1 MIASETD
8 FRKTVRLLV
17 PDSWTSDERGAF
29 LEEVAKRL
37 LKRQRYKVTDRIRFT
52 GMEIDL
58 LADHIDTA
66 QRAFVECK
74 FVRDPLSANVVDL
87 LIGKAV
93 RKNVELIY
101 LFSTAPPGKEAKG
114 AIDELKHAH
123 AGNSPA
129 LAFVGPEEIADIFI
143 DLYDASPTPS
153 ACGSVTVASLI
164 ISPHLPPFW
173 ALEQNTDGI
182 PTRAL
187 IVPVRPIDSAFESSV
202 VSIFREHDLYQGLE
216 LVFKTSCHTAEIP
229 RPTEES
235 NEEIVT
241 PIAMAES
248 LEDYRPCRPQDF
260 VGRNSIQKKIWEFLE
275 RVRQDETPN
284 RIIALSGP
292 SGFGKSSIVLKLADR
307 FCNHKWKKKFF
318 LFPVDARSARGP
330 LFVAKALK
338 TAIHKALDSDFIRL
352 PSKSICIET
361 TESLL
366 QSDSIKAALQYLKR
380 HNRVLL
386 VFFDQFE
393 ELLTKEELL
402 STFEGFKRLAFE
414 VHSVR
419 ENIVLGFSW
428 RTGITFSDDNPAYHV
443 WHSLKDLRY
452 NLQVDEFLSSE
463 SSELVGQFERE
474 LSQRLLPP
482 LRRRLLEQG
491 QGMPW
496 LLKKLC
502 IHIYREILKGTQQEE
517 LLSRRLNVKA
527 LFDEDTQPLT
537 EIQIHCLRY
546 IASNSPADIVEVFE
560 HFDQDTVNRLY
571 NQRLIIR
578 AGQRYAVYWDIFR
591 DYLVEGIVP
600 TIPWTYVPQS
610 ELTIMFRAFQLF
622 RDIGPMSIK
631 EIADKLRYA
640 ERTAMNL
647 LGDLHNLLL
656 VHKEA
661 DGRFAVRSDVAQMN
675 DMELAGF
682 VKDQMKEHIV
692 IYAVYKS
699 ISQGQSMSM
708 TELRELI
715 EKLYASTNLKADT
728 IETYLGRL
736 VSYLRFSGLL
746 DVIDD
751 KVIRPKDLGK
761 DFGRVDLPGKRRGT
775 YPEDNQTIFAC
786 SASPDKVILLAKQ
799 LADKKKISKSIVL
812 QTENRNAAADLIALG
827 LASWVGGFLIANSSC
842 TACETDSEDS
852 LYIIIKERALQSKLL
867 VLMESFLKEDSKNNT
882 VDMGHL
888 LANKLGRKW
897 SDTSAQRYA
906 SAGRRWWKFFN
917 EPPTP

>member
-1 MIASETD
+1 MHASESE

-17 PDSWTSDERGAF
+17 PDSWTNDARGAF
-29 LEEVAKRL
+29 LEEVAKKL
-37 LKRQRYKVTDRIRFT
+37 LKRQRYKVTERVRFT

-58 LADHIDTA
+58 LADHIDTG

-74 FVRDPLSANVVDL
+74 FLRDPFSANVVDL
-87 LIGKAV
+87 LIGQAMR
-93 RKNVELIY
+93 RKVQLMY
-101 LFSTAPPGKEAKG
+101 FFSTAPPGKEAKG
-114 AIDELKHAH
+114 VIDELK
-123 AGNSPA
+123 NSSDENLPR

-143 DLYDASPTPS
+143 DLYDANPTS
-153 ACGSVTVASLI
+153 NACSSVNVASLI

-173 ALEQNTDGI
+173 VLEQNAEGI

-187 IVPVRPIDSAFESSV
+187 IVPVKPVEPSFESSV
-202 VSIFREHDLYQGLE
+202 VSIFNEHSLYQGLE
-216 LVFKTSCHTAEIP
+216 LAFDVACHPIEPHRTM
-229 RPTEES
+229 EEQ
-235 NEEIVT
+235 NQEIVT

-248 LEDYRPCRPQDF
+248 LDDYRPCRPQDF
-260 VGRNSIQKKIWEFLE
+260 VGRYSIQKKIWEFLE

-307 FCNHKWKKKFF
+307 FCNLKWKKKFF

-338 TAIHKALDSDFIRL
+338 TAIQKALDNDFIRL
-352 PSKSICIET
+352 SSPSITIET

-366 QSDSIKAALQYLKR
+366 QSESIKEALHYLKK

-393 ELLTKEELL
+393 ELFTKEELL

-414 VHSVR
+414 VHSVS
-419 ENIVLGFSW
+419 ENIALGFSW

-452 NLQVDEFLSSE
+452 NLLVDEFSSSE

-546 IASNSPADIVEVFE
+546 IASNSPADIVDVFE

-571 NQRLIIR
+571 NDRLIIR

-591 DYLVEGIVP
+591 DYLVEGTVP

-610 ELTIMFRAFQLF
+610 ELSMVLRAFQLF
-622 RDIGPMSIK
+622 TDIGPMSIK
-631 EIADKLRYA
+631 EVADRLRYA

-647 LGDLHNLLL
+647 LGDLQNLLL
-656 VHKEA
+656 VHKES
-661 DGRFAVRSDVAQMN
+661 DGRFAARSDVAHNN
-675 DMELAGF
+675 DIELAGF
-682 VKDQMKEHIV
+682 VKDQMKEHIL
-692 IYAVYKS
+692 IHAVYKS
-699 ISQGQSMSM
+699 ISQGQTMSIA
-708 TELRELI
+708 ELRELI
-715 EKLYASTNLKADT
+715 EKLYAATNLKSET

-736 VSYLRFSGLL
+736 VSYLRFSGL
-746 DVIDD
+746 IDITED
-751 KVIRPKDLGK
+751 KIIRPKDLGK
-761 DFGRVDLPGKRRGT
+761 DFGRIYLPGSRRSG
-775 YPEDNQTIFAC
+775 YSDDEQAIFAC
-786 SASPDKVILLAKQ
+786 SASPNRVMLLAQ
-799 LADKKKISKSIVL
+799 ELALKTRLSKSMVL
-812 QTENRNAAADLIALG
+812 QSENRNAAADLVGLG
-827 LASWVGGFLIANSSC
+827 LASWIGGFLVAGSSISNCAMDAENSVL
-842 TACETDSEDS
+842 A
-852 LYIIIKERALQSKLL
+852 LVKERALKSK
-867 VLMESFLKEDSKNNT
+867 FLISIRDVIKSGSKDSTIK
-882 VDMGHL
+882 MGHL
-888 LANKLGRKW
+888 LADKLGRQW
-897 SDTSAQRYA
+897 SDGSAKRYA
-906 SAGRRWWKFFN
+906 GAGRRWLKFFN
-917 EPPTP
+917 DVSML